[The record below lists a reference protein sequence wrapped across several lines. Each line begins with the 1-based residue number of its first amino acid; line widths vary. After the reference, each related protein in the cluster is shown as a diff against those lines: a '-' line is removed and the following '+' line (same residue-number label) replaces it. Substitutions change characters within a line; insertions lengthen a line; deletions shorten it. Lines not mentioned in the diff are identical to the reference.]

1 MARAAPLAIVVFLLA
16 VAPAA
21 SATNRYA
28 APTSRGTGSC
38 LSAANACDL
47 ATAVDGAGSGDQ
59 VFVRGDLA
67 AFNLGTSN
75 LGYFNP
81 NAIHVH
87 GTGGRPQLNFTT
99 GFFTLHAGSS
109 LDNVSIA
116 SARNGVALN
125 LAGASADRV
134 VVRSSGPSGACGAAD
149 ATLTNSVCA
158 SSTPLS
164 GATVGV
170 LTGDGH
176 DILRND
182 TFYSTASGSQP
193 GIRIR
198 GLGDVGAPATA
209 DIVNVIARGEKSG
222 GAGIEA
228 YSDGSEDSTVN
239 ISYSNAS
246 AVASPSAPAREH
258 VNTDATDQSPNP
270 ALPLFIDP
278 SHGNFREM
286 PGAPTIDHGVNS
298 PANGT
303 HDLAGNPR
311 TVHGRTDIGAFEFI
325 PDTFKG
331 VVIVT
336 TKTPV
341 NKGHV
346 TIKVRCPG
354 NAAGPLAG
362 GPGSCKG
369 KLTLRTAKK
378 VNTSGLTASKK
389 KKLTLGSSTFSLRA
403 GITGGIRIDISKK
416 GLALLKQR
424 TTLKTVATAVAHDG
438 RGKVRTTTG
447 KVKLELG
454 K

>member
-1 MARAAPLAIVVFLLA
+1 MARGATLAIVVFMLA
-16 VAPAA
+16 LAPAA
-21 SATNRYA
+21 SATNRFA

-47 ATAVDGAGSGDQ
+47 PTAVNGAGTGDQ
-59 VFVRGDLA
+59 VFVRGDLGV
-67 AFNLGTSN
+67 FNLGASN
-75 LGYFNP
+75 LGYFNA
-81 NAIHVH
+81 NVIHVH

-116 SARNGVALN
+116 SARNGATLN
-125 LAGASADRV
+125 LAGATADRV
-134 VVRSSGPSGACGAAD
+134 VVKSSGADGACGASG

-158 SSTPLS
+158 SSTPLLAGT
-164 GATVGV
+164 GALV
-170 LTGDGH
+170 GDGH

-182 TFYSTASGSQP
+182 TIYSAANGSRP
-193 GIRIR
+193 GVFIRALSDN
-198 GLGDVGAPATA
+198 GFPSTA
-209 DIVNVIARGEKSG
+209 DIVDVIARGEKGG
-222 GAGIEA
+222 GAGIEV

-246 AVASPSAPAREH
+246 AVASPIASAREH

-270 ALPLFIDP
+270 ALPLFVDP
-278 SHGNFREM
+278 LHGNFREL
-286 PGAPTIDHGVNS
+286 PRAPTIDHGVNS
-298 PANGT
+298 PANGS

-336 TKTPV
+336 TKGTV
-341 NKGHV
+341 KKGHV
-346 TIKVRCPG
+346 TIKVRCPA
-354 NAAGPLAG
+354 NTVGPLAG
-362 GPGSCKG
+362 GPGSCTG

-378 VNTSGLTASKK
+378 VDTTGLAASKK
-389 KKLTLGSSTFSLRA
+389 KKLTLGSSSFTLRP
-403 GITGGIRIDISKK
+403 GITGGVRIDISKK
-416 GLALLKQR
+416 GLTLLKQQ
-424 TTLKTVATAVAHDG
+424 TTLKTVASAVAHDG

-447 KVKLELG
+447 RVKLELAG
-454 K
+454 